1 MEDLEEEE
9 ALVVDRVAAG
19 AVEDL
24 EAGVAEEGA
33 ADHRVTQMMHG
44 APMDGEPTAIPAP
57 LPRMKITAQEYSTPA
72 PSLSG

>member
-9 ALVVDRVAAG
+9 EEALVMDRVAA
-19 AVEDL
+19 VEE